1 MYINSLSDS
10 QIGLLSFVRSYFNV
24 PRRYRECKVLW
35 TIQSQR
41 FHKARG
47 TFVKNKSS
55 IFIGAIIVAIIC
67 IALAVFYAIP
77 GINHPLTSAP
87 ATASHWKH
95 VALFAALAV
104 LCVIG
109 ALVTRPK
116 KAPIA
121 AQ

>member
-1 MYINSLSDS
+1 M
-10 QIGLLSFVRSYFNV
+10 
-24 PRRYRECKVLW
+24 
-35 TIQSQR
+35 
-41 FHKARG
+41 
-47 TFVKNKSS
+47 KNNSS
-55 IFIGAIIVAIIC
+55 IFIGAIVVAIIC
-67 IALAVFYAIP
+67 VVLAVFYAIP
-77 GINHPLTSAP
+77 GIYHPLTSAP

-116 KAPIA
+116 KAPPVA